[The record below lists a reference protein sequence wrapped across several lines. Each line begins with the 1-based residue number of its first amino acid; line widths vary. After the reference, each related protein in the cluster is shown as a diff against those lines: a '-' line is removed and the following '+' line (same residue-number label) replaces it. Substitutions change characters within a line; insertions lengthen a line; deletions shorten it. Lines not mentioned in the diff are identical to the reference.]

1 MAKMKTYTLDEL
13 KDKAIGKIGTPE
25 RDKYEADLKE
35 ELQAYHIGEAIKQAR
50 KAHNLT
56 QEELGERIGVQK
68 AQISRLERGKNV
80 TITSMM
86 RVFRAMNITATLEVS
101 GVGKVALC

>member
-35 ELQAYHIGEAIKQAR
+35 ELQAYHIGENRSAESTNLPIGKRQECYYHLNDASIQSHEHYRHIGSKRSGQSGIVLIWNLYKQ
-50 KAHNLT
+50 
-56 QEELGERIGVQK
+56 GEGVK
-68 AQISRLERGKNV
+68 
-80 TITSMM
+80 
-86 RVFRAMNITATLEVS
+86 
-101 GVGKVALC
+101 

>member
-1 MAKMKTYTLDEL
+1 
-13 KDKAIGKIGTPE
+13 
-25 RDKYEADLKE
+25 
-35 ELQAYHIGEAIKQAR
+35 
-50 KAHNLT
+50 
-56 QEELGERIGVQK
+56 VQK

-101 GVGKVALC
+101 GVGKVTLC

>member
-1 MAKMKTYTLDEL
+1 MTEKESVQHQDTFMEL
-13 KDKAIGKIGTPE
+13 FPE
-25 RDKYEADLKE
+25 RLR
-35 ELQAYHIGEAIKQAR
+35 QAR
-50 KAHNLT
+50 KANNLT
-56 QEELGERIGVQK
+56 QEQLGERIGVQK

-86 RVFRAMNITATLEVS
+86 RVFRAMNITATLEIS

>member
-1 MAKMKTYTLDEL
+1 MAKMNLTPLSVLVD
-13 KDKAIGKIGTPE
+13 DAWGKVGTPE
-25 RDKYEADLKE
+25 RDAMEAQLKE

-50 KAHNLT
+50 KANNLT
-56 QEELGERIGVQK
+56 QEELGARIGVQK

-80 TITSMM
+80 TIASMM